1 MSVIDLDAL
10 LQPVSAEAPC
20 GEDLEY
26 SGLMDLE
33 RAAQGSAEQ
42 EIGRGSGD
50 GRAPHVLVAAREPNW
65 QEVRGLALTLA
76 GRTKDLRVLFHLT
89 RALVRTDGF
98 PGLQD
103 GLALLRGTVA
113 GYWECLYPAVDPEDQ
128 DPTLR
133 VNTVASFDD
142 YESLVRLV
150 RDAPLVS
157 VPGLGRFSLRD
168 MAIARGELAAAEGTE
183 APSTATIDAAFSAA
197 DLGELQAR
205 AAAVT
210 GALEELR
217 AVDREVTERLGA
229 GNAPSLTQ
237 LPQVLREAQR
247 VLQEQLARR
256 GVGSP
261 EHAGEPAASVP
272 ASTGPTPAVAA
283 RVTGE
288 VASREDVVRVLDTV
302 CEYYRRAEPS
312 SPVPVLLERAK
323 RLVGKDFID
332 IIKDMAP
339 GGLPEVENL
348 RGPQAD

>member
-33 RAAQGSAEQ
+33 RTAQGSAEQ
-42 EIGRGSGD
+42 EIGRESGD

-113 GYWECLYPAVDPEDQ
+113 GYWECLYPAVDPDDQ

-133 VNTVASFDD
+133 VNTLASFDD
-142 YESLVRLV
+142 YETLVRLV

-183 APSTATIDAAFSAA
+183 APSTATIEAAFGAA

-205 AAAVT
+205 ASAVT
-210 GALEELR
+210 SALDDLR
-217 AVDREVTERLGA
+217 AVDREVTDRLGA
-229 GNAPSLTQ
+229 GNAPGLAQ

-247 VLQEQLARR
+247 VLREQLARR

-261 EHAGEPAASVP
+261 EPAGETPVSAPATAGS
-272 ASTGPTPAVAA
+272 APAVAA
-283 RVTGE
+283 RVPGE
-288 VASREDVVRVLDTV
+288 VTSREDAVRVLDKV
-302 CEYYRRAEPS
+302 CEYYRRVEPS
-312 SPVPVLLERAK
+312 SPIPVLLERAK
-323 RLVGKDFID
+323 RLVGKDFMD
-332 IIKDMAP
+332 IIKDVAP
-339 GGLPEVENL
+339 GGLAEVETL